1 MPLSFSRDGVEE
13 LLPGDGRERLPGLDV
28 VPDDAGEDPY
38 RKAMEKAGRLL
49 ARRPQS
55 RRELEQKLKAGGFD
69 EDVIDRV
76 TTRLESMKLLDDAA
90 FAGQWVQER
99 GRRKGSR
106 ALRAELA
113 RKGVSR
119 EVGDEAV
126 AAAEID
132 EQEVAVTL
140 ASRWVRRVSG
150 RPLRDQAAKV
160 FRMLVGR
167 GFSYEVAEEATKAV
181 LPPEGWD

>member
-1 MPLSFSRDGVEE
+1 MPLSFSRDGVAEPAVE
-13 LLPGDGRERLPGLDV
+13 GGLERLPGLEV
-28 VPDDAGEDPY
+28 VPDAPEDDPY

-49 ARRPQS
+49 SRRPQS
-55 RRELEQKLKAGGFD
+55 RLEIQQKLRTGGF
-69 EDVIDRV
+69 EPDVIERV
-76 TTRLESMKLLDDAA
+76 IARLESLKLLDDAA

-99 GRRKGSR
+99 GARKGPR

-119 EVGDEAV
+119 EIGDEAV
-126 AAAEID
+126 ASSGID
-132 EQEVAVTL
+132 EQEVALKL
-140 ASRWVRRVSG
+140 ASRWVGRVSG
-150 RPLRDQAAKV
+150 RPLRDQAARV